1 MDFLGDVL
9 FLGLTAIFFAASLG
23 IVHVFE
29 RLREH
34 K

>member
-1 MDFLGDVL
+1 MADLIFLVL
-9 FLGLTAIFFAASLG
+9 TVVFFAASFG

>member
-1 MDFLGDVL
+1 MADVIFLV
-9 FLGLTAIFFAASLG
+9 LTAVFFAASFG
-23 IVHVFE
+23 IVHVFD

>member
-1 MDFLGDVL
+1 MADVIFLA
-9 FLGLTAIFFAASLG
+9 LTAFFFAASFG
-23 IVHVFE
+23 IVHFFE

>member
-1 MDFLGDVL
+1 MADVIFLV
-9 FLGLTAIFFAASLG
+9 LTAVFFAASLG

>member
-1 MDFLGDVL
+1 MSDLVFLAL
-9 FLGLTAIFFAASLG
+9 ALAFFAATVGL
-23 IVHVFE
+23 VYLFE

>member
-1 MDFLGDVL
+1 MEDILYLVL
-9 FLGLTAIFFAASLG
+9 AVAFFAASIGL
-23 IVHVFE
+23 VHLFE

>member
-1 MDFLGDVL
+1 MADVIFLA
-9 FLGLTAIFFAASLG
+9 LTALFFLASFGL
-23 IVHVFE
+23 VHLFE

>member
-1 MDFLGDVL
+1 MSDVL
-9 FLGLTAIFFAASLG
+9 YIALAVGFFAASIGL
-23 IVHVFE
+23 VHLFE

>member
-1 MDFLGDVL
+1 MADVI
-9 FLGLTAIFFAASLG
+9 FLGLTAVFFAASFG
-23 IVHVFE
+23 IVQVFE

>member
-1 MDFLGDVL
+1 MADVIFLV
-9 FLGLTAIFFAASLG
+9 LTAVFFAASLG
-23 IVHVFE
+23 MVHVFE

>member
-1 MDFLGDVL
+1 MDDLL
-9 FLGLTAIFFAASLG
+9 FLVLTAVFFAASAAM
-23 IVHVFE
+23 VYAFE

>member
-1 MDFLGDVL
+1 MADVIFLL
-9 FLGLTAIFFAASLG
+9 LTAVFFAASFG

>member
-1 MDFLGDVL
+1 MADVIFLA
-9 FLGLTAIFFAASLG
+9 LTAVFFAAGFG

-29 RLREH
+29 RLREQ

>member
-1 MDFLGDVL
+1 MADIIFLV
-9 FLGLTAIFFAASLG
+9 LTAVFFAASFG
-23 IVHVFE
+23 MVHVFE

>member
-1 MDFLGDVL
+1 MADMVFLL
-9 FLGLTAIFFAASLG
+9 LTAVFFAASFAL
-23 IVHVFE
+23 VHLFE

>member
-1 MDFLGDVL
+1 MADVIFLA
-9 FLGLTAIFFAASLG
+9 LTAVFFAASFG

-29 RLREH
+29 RLREQ

>member
-1 MDFLGDVL
+1 MADLVFLALAVG
-9 FLGLTAIFFAASLG
+9 FFAATAGMVYL
-23 IVHVFE
+23 FE

>member
-1 MDFLGDVL
+1 MADVIFLV
-9 FLGLTAIFFAASLG
+9 LTAVFFAASFG
-23 IVHVFE
+23 MVHVFE

>member
-1 MDFLGDVL
+1 MADVIFLV
-9 FLGLTAIFFAASLG
+9 LTAAFFAVSFG

>member
-1 MDFLGDVL
+1 MTDIVFLV
-9 FLGLTAIFFAASLG
+9 LTAVFFAASFG

-29 RLREH
+29 KLRQH

>member
-1 MDFLGDVL
+1 MADLVFLA
-9 FLGLTAIFFAASLG
+9 LTAVFFAASIGL
-23 IVHVFE
+23 VYLFE

>member
-1 MDFLGDVL
+1 MADIVFLALSV
-9 FLGLTAIFFAASLG
+9 AFFAATVGL
-23 IVHVFE
+23 VHVFE

>member
-1 MDFLGDVL
+1 MADVVFLA
-9 FLGLTAIFFAASLG
+9 LTAAFFAASIGL
-23 IVHVFE
+23 VHLFE

>member
-1 MDFLGDVL
+1 MADVIFIVL
-9 FLGLTAIFFAASLG
+9 SMVFFAASFGL
-23 IVHVFE
+23 VVVFE

>member
-1 MDFLGDVL
+1 MGDLV
-9 FLGLTAIFFAASLG
+9 FFVLTAVFFAASFGL
-23 IVHVFE
+23 VHLFE